1 MAKSLSFVTPLLVAA
16 VLAVP
21 TVSAAQGRSRGGDDG
36 GSSGGRSGSG
46 SGEVAVPRSA
56 PEPAPAPAPRASEPS
71 SPQPTYGSESGS
83 NRSGSG
89 ETSARARGDQPIRGY
104 AQPRTNVPRGG
115 GGDPTYVT
123 VWPSWYYGGYYGYSG
138 YPYGYYG
145 GLGYWNR
152 YGLYD
157 PFLFD
162 PYGYYGGFYG
172 SPAFGS
178 SISYGESSREPRS
191 RDEISGSIRLKVNP
205 KNAKVYVDGAL
216 AGTADEFDGLGG
228 HLQISAGP
236 HQIELRADGFQT
248 YAGTV
253 NVKEDRTQT
262 ERITLKK
269 R

>member
-1 MAKSLSFVTPLLVAA
+1 MAKSLSFVTSVLVAA
-16 VLAVP
+16 ALAVP

-36 GSSGGRSGSG
+36 GGGRSGSG

-56 PEPAPAPAPRASEPS
+56 PAPAPAPPPAPRTSEPS
-71 SPQPTYGSESGS
+71 SSQPTSSNGGDS
-83 NRSGSG
+83 NRGPTG
-89 ETSARARGDQPIRGY
+89 PATARSRGNEPVRGY

-115 GGDPTYVT
+115 GSTYVT

-138 YPYGYYG
+138 YPYGYFG
-145 GLGYWNR
+145 GRGYWNR

-172 SPAFGS
+172 SPYFWGPEVGYG
-178 SISYGESSREPRS
+178 YGEREPRA
-191 RDEISGSIRLKVNP
+191 RGEATGSIRLKVNP
-205 KNAKVYVDGAL
+205 KTAKVYVDGAL
-216 AGTADEFDGLGG
+216 AGVADDFDGLGG
-228 HLQISAGP
+228 HLQVSPGP
-236 HQIELRADGFQT
+236 HQLELRADGFETFTGQ
-248 YAGTV
+248 V

-262 ERITLKK
+262 ERINLRK

>member
-1 MAKSLSFVTPLLVAA
+1 MAKSFSFVTSVLVAA

-21 TVSAAQGRSRGGDDG
+21 TISAGQGRSRGGDDG
-36 GSSGGRSGSG
+36 GSAGGRSGSG

-56 PEPAPAPAPRASEPS
+56 PEPMPAPAPRSSEPS
-71 SPQPTYGSESGS
+71 QPTYSSPGSSERGSSGQATA
-83 NRSGSG
+83 RS
-89 ETSARARGDQPIRGY
+89 RGDQPIRGY

-115 GGDPTYVT
+115 GPTYVT

-145 GLGYWNR
+145 STGYWNR

-162 PYGYYGGFYG
+162 PYGYYGGYYG
-172 SPAFGS
+172 SPYLWGPE
-178 SISYGESSREPRS
+178 IGNSYDSREYRT
-191 RDEISGSIRLKVNP
+191 REATGSIRLKVNP
-205 KNAKVYVDGAL
+205 KHAKVYIDGAL
-216 AGTADEFDGLGG
+216 AGVADEFDGLAN
-228 HLQISAGP
+228 HLEIAPGP
-236 HQIELRADGFQT
+236 HQLELRAEGFET
-248 YAGTV
+248 YTGQV

-262 ERITLKK
+262 ERINLKK